1 MPASA
6 AIVRRFDSQPD
17 ESRDFPLGRF
27 DLVRIGG
34 MTVGRAEYEPG
45 WRWSEHV
52 GAASGTAVCDVAH
65 LGLVLSGRNRIEMTD
80 GRVVEVGPGDL
91 FEIGPGHDSVVIGDE
106 PYVSIHFL
114 GADDYASEKAD

>member
-1 MPASA
+1 MTATTVN
-6 AIVRRFDSQPD
+6 VRNFDDPD
-17 ESRDFPLGRF
+17 EHRDFPLGGF
-27 DLVRIGG
+27 DLMRIGG
-34 MTVGRAEYEPG
+34 MTVGRAEYQPG

-52 GAASGTAVCDVAH
+52 GAALGQSICEVAH
-65 LGLVLSGRNRIEMTD
+65 LGLVISGRNRIEMTD

-114 GADDYASEKAD
+114 GADQYATAE

>member
-1 MPASA
+1 MPESA
-6 AIVRRFDSQPD
+6 AIIRSFIDPD
-17 ESRDFPLGRF
+17 EHRVFPFGKF
-27 DLVRIGG
+27 DLVDIGG

-52 GAASGTAVCDVAH
+52 GAQLGQAVCEVAY

-80 GRVVEVGPGDL
+80 GRVVVVGPGDL

-114 GADDYASEKAD
+114 GADQYAAAK